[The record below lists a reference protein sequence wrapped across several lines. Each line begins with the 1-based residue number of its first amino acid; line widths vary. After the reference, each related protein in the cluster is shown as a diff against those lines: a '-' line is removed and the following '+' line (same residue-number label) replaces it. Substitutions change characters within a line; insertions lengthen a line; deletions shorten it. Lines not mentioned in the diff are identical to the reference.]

1 MLQSYFAVQAHNW
14 KTAARTPC
22 GDAMDRLEAA
32 MGPINKYDILGP
44 CFFPGDNQAADS
56 SSSSS
61 HSSSSSSSG
70 SSSSSSSSGDSSG
83 SSSSSSRRA
92 WPYAPAFPSAE
103 GRTSKRITNWYA
115 AQKATSSSSDS
126 SSSSSG
132 MLGHTISCADRRH
145 AVIYNNSPTVRAALH
160 AGTFQQVGR

>member
-61 HSSSSSSSG
+61 HSSSSG
-70 SSSSSSSSGDSSG
+70 
-83 SSSSSSRRA
+83 SSSSRRA

-103 GRTSKRITNWYA
+103 GRTSKRITSWYA
-115 AQKATSSSSDS
+115 AQKATSSSSSSDS